1 MIECDPAARSDLVSV
16 AVPPVSVPVPNS
28 VTPSLNVTVPLGVP
42 TPVAVVVTVAVK
54 VTACPTFEGLSE
66 EVTAVVVVF
75 LLTTWLNA
83 VEVLV
88 ANVASPS

>member
-16 AVPPVSVPVPNS
+16 ATPPLRVPVPNS
-28 VTPSLNVTVPLGVP
+28 VTPSLNVTVPAGVP
-42 TPVAVVVTVAVK
+42 TPVAPVATVAVH
-54 VTACPTFEGLSE
+54 VTACPTFEGFKDE
-66 EVTAVVVVF
+66 ATAVVVVF
-75 LLTTWLNA
+75 LFTTWLTA